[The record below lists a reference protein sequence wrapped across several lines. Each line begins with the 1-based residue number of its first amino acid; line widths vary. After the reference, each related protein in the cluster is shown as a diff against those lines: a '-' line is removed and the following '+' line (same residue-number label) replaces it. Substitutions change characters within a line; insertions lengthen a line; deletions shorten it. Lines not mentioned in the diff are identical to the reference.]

1 MIALAVAALSD
12 ASAYTAE
19 RRRFLDAIATA
30 DVARCEDILTYSDVA
45 LVGLDKTSV
54 FFGGEEFLMECM
66 VQASSRLANLG
77 AYCSPLVRHTEAA

>member
-1 MIALAVAALSD
+1 MIALALAAVSD

-45 LVGLDKTSV
+45 LDGLDQVSV
-54 FFGGEEFLMECM
+54 MFGGEAFLVECM
-66 VQASSRLANLG
+66 LLASRRLAELG
-77 AYCSPLVRHTEAA
+77 ADGAPLIKHEAA